1 MNEIIKYIIDF
12 LIITVCVFC
21 LICLINSIA
30 GLLITKLEDKITIKI
45 NIIKAV
51 GSLMGFIPSYLYLLS
66 NYGWLNLYKC
76 NKKNKSGDNYVF
88 KK

>member
-66 NYGWLNLYKC
+66 NYG
-76 NKKNKSGDNYVF
+76 
-88 KK
+88 